1 MARRGAPLIARALH
15 VERSARIGDEQAVD
29 IMVRAARQ
37 MTTIAPATAA
47 HWAAQALRLLGEQS
61 RLRPELWLQ
70 QADALGLA
78 GRLRESRLPPAPAPP
93 AGTPCRP

>member
-1 MARRGAPLIARALH
+1 
-15 VERSARIGDEQAVD
+15 
-29 IMVRAARQ
+29 MVRAARQ

-78 GRLRESRLPPAPAPP
+78 GRLRESRLPPAPAPCGRYTVQALNALGRQP
-93 AGTPCRP
+93 SRKL